1 MCITDATY
9 MMGIEESIE
18 RGESR
23 VTISILSL
31 GRTTMIR
38 VAFIGQQRSGKDT
51 AAGMF
56 DVWIGKQRP
65 DIYADKYAYHYSFAQ
80 PIKDLCEASYGMHTR
95 EDMQGIGAHL
105 RQYDKAFFV
114 RILERK
120 IIEDNPQFAVIT
132 DVRYPNEVAAVT
144 KLGFHLLGID
154 APDEERWI
162 RSGEAAE
169 NWEEYEL
176 HESEVNARASLLN
189 APSIVKNHGT
199 KEEFK
204 DLLEAYFEEIQ

>member
-1 MCITDATY
+1 
-9 MMGIEESIE
+9 
-18 RGESR
+18 
-23 VTISILSL
+23 
-31 GRTTMIR
+31 MIR
-38 VAFIGQQRSGKDT
+38 VAFIGQKRSGKDT
-51 AAGMF
+51 AAGIF
-56 DVWIGKQRP
+56 RSWVGARHFLTPIGLEPWRE
-65 DIYADKYAYHYSFAQ
+65 YSFAQ

-95 EDMQGIGAHL
+95 EDMQGIGSHL

-132 DVRYPNEVAAVT
+132 DVRYPNEVKAVT

-169 NWEEYEL
+169 NWEEYEN

>member
-1 MCITDATY
+1 
-9 MMGIEESIE
+9 
-18 RGESR
+18 
-23 VTISILSL
+23 
-31 GRTTMIR
+31 MIR

-51 AAGMF
+51 AAYIFREWVYKEIYF
-56 DVWIGKQRP
+56 DLGTGFRF
-65 DIYADKYAYHYSFAQ
+65 YSFAQ

-95 EDMQGIGAHL
+95 EDMQGIGSYL

-132 DVRYPNEVAAVT
+132 DVRYPNEVKSVT

>member
-1 MCITDATY
+1 
-9 MMGIEESIE
+9 
-18 RGESR
+18 
-23 VTISILSL
+23 
-31 GRTTMIR
+31 MIR

-51 AAGMF
+51 AAQVF
-56 DVWIGKQRP
+56 DDWVEENHTALRFKNSSLVLHSG
-65 DIYADKYAYHYSFAQ
+65 AVHCYSFAQ

-95 EDMQGIGAHL
+95 EDMQGVGAYL

-169 NWEEYEL
+169 SWEEYEV
-176 HESEVNARASLLN
+176 HESEVHARASLLN

-204 DLLEAYFEEIQ
+204 ELLEAYFEEIQ